1 MCDIATHWRLTP
13 MTQTTAPSPSS
24 LGTLDDLLQESMQ
37 VVVARKELKAARP
50 KLADQRV
57 GSPERKEIEAKIR
70 EWEQASE
77 WKPAAVTAMFLTQVC
92 RCGTQSIH
100 FRGLFQRQSNR
111 SSKISRWIREDTPA
125 HLNLPKEQKYDSE
138 QVAMCY
144 RCCDGQ
150 GFQLPELNV
159 PSAFPNTRNF

>member
-1 MCDIATHWRLTP
+1 
-13 MTQTTAPSPSS
+13 MTQSAADSFGS
-24 LGTLDDLLQESMQ
+24 LDDLLQESMQ
-37 VVVARKELKAARP
+37 VVIARKELKAARP
-50 KLADQRV
+50 KLTDQRV

-100 FRGLFQRQSNR
+100 FKGLFQRQSHR
-111 SSKISRWIREDTPA
+111 TSTLSRWILTSTPA
-125 HLNLPKEQKYDSE
+125 HLNLPKEQKYDTE

-144 RCCDGQ
+144 RCCDSK

-159 PSAFPNTRNF
+159 PSAFPNSRTF